1 MCYLSDYDHRSEVV
15 LIAGSP
21 DAPSRS
27 TAALERVREFLKED
41 GVRAHLL
48 AVRYLP
54 AEALLYADVDQAEIS
69 AALRRIAAAQAVV
82 IATPVLKG
90 AYAGAL
96 KAFLDLLPSNAL
108 KDKVVLP
115 IATGDSAGHSLAIDY
130 ALKPVLSALGA
141 QHFLPGVYLTD
152 AQIARQTS
160 GAYRFEE
167 GGEKRLRSA
176 SAELARLVH
185 CDDTPAPDRSLM
197 RPSPVS
203 EFATA
208 PAGVR

>member
-1 MCYLSDYDHRSEVV
+1 VCHLSDYDHQSEVV

-21 DAPSRS
+21 DYPSRS

-69 AALRRIAAAQAVV
+69 AAIRRIAAAQAVV
-82 IATPVLKG
+82 IATPVIRG

-96 KAFLDLLPSNAL
+96 KAFLDLLSSNAL
-108 KDKVVLP
+108 KDKAILP
-115 IATGDSAGHSLAIDY
+115 IATGDSSGHLLAIDY

-141 QHFLPGVYLTD
+141 QHILTGVYLTD
-152 AQIARQTS
+152 AQVARQTS
-160 GAYRFEE
+160 GTYRFEE
-167 GGEKRLRSA
+167 GGEKRLRNA
-176 SAELARLVH
+176 SSELSLLIH
-185 CDDTPAPDRSLM
+185 CDDSPAQKASLM
-197 RPSPVS
+197 LPSRVS